1 MDLSKVKVLRVIKH
15 GELSY
20 FLDSQLEENDIII
33 RMNQDEDVL
42 DVLIEKKEQVL
53 KQAETSPAYEYGYIC
68 TNCKSD
74 HIFLGASFCPTCG
87 LDLKDYKYE

>member
-1 MDLSKVKVLRVIKH
+1 MDLSKVKLLRVIKY

-42 DVLIEKKEQVL
+42 DVLIEKKRQVL
-53 KQAETSPAYEYGYIC
+53 EENWRGETVCYKCPGCNEFSIEGLD
-68 TNCKSD
+68 N
-74 HIFLGASFCPTCG
+74 FCPNCG
-87 LDLKDYKYE
+87 LDLKDYKFE